1 MIIKTRIRPHMADV
15 QRYKLHV
22 VTTLKWPSP
31 FSVATPAHR
40 RSKLATWFRL
50 ALRKKRLPQGS
61 LFVLVR
67 PPGFLLIRAAF
78 AVLLRSPPP
87 SLKPV
92 ALGSS
97 SNPNVQRIIKP
108 RAMLG
113 VFNSFVR
120 PPGFEPRTL
129 VPKTSVISIS
139 PWARCEEPILN
150 AILRYRKP
158 NDKAY
163 DSR

>member
-1 MIIKTRIRPHMADV
+1 MIIKTRIRPHMADAQRYKLHV
-15 QRYKLHV
+15 DITLSGQGYFAHQDSSTSVPGYKRYKLHV

-67 PPGFLLIRAAF
+67 PPGF
-78 AVLLRSPPP
+78 
-87 SLKPV
+87 
-92 ALGSS
+92 
-97 SNPNVQRIIKP
+97 
-108 RAMLG
+108 
-113 VFNSFVR
+113 
-120 PPGFEPRTL
+120 EPRTL